1 PESIGVTPDGDNEPL
16 TRSAAADVLSG
27 MGWRDALA
35 TPTFWVFAIGA
46 ALYGLVASGI
56 GLFNESI
63 LAERGFD
70 AGIYH
75 RTLVITALTALAG
88 NFLGGWMAGKWTMNR
103 LMALAMALL
112 AASLLALPHVRTEL
126 HVAVWAVVMGI
137 AGGFV
142 IVIFFSFW
150 SRAFGRAHLG
160 KIQGAAQSL
169 TVVAS
174 AVGPLLL
181 AQCIAWT
188 GSYSMMFYALS
199 LFVAALGIGAWFVSL
214 PGAQPGETTAAA

>member
-1 PESIGVTPDGDNEPL
+1 I
-16 TRSAAADVLSG
+16 A
-27 MGWRDALA
+27 
-35 TPTFWVFAIGA
+35 
-46 ALYGLVASGI
+46 
-56 GLFNESI
+56 LFNESI

-70 AGIYH
+70 ASVYH

-88 NFLGGWMAGKWTMNR
+88 NFLGGWLAEKWTMSR
-103 LMALAMALL
+103 LMALAMAMLAGALL
-112 AASLLALPHVRTEL
+112 VLPHVRSESQ
-126 HVAVWAVVMGI
+126 VAAWAVVMGI

-181 AQCIAWT
+181 AECVKWT
-188 GSYSMMFYALS
+188 GSYSAMFYALS
-199 LFVAALGIGAWFVSL
+199 LVVAALGISAWFVKVRNR
-214 PGAQPGETTAAA
+214 ER